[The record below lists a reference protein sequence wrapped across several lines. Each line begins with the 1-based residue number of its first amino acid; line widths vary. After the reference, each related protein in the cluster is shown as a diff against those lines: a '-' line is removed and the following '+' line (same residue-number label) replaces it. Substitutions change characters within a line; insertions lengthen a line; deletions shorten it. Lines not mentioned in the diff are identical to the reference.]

1 MKSSVLLSIFK
12 QTMTTKL
19 FSIVLLA
26 LLMSCNTETK
36 KENETLKAQTLVLQQ
51 ENDAFKTN
59 TKKLNASIESYKK
72 TLKEIDDNLRS
83 IDKNAT
89 MVGNINA
96 ENSDSKDVKKDI
108 MARIASIKALIDNSK
123 LKVLA
128 LDRSLNELR
137 KKYGD
142 QSEEVLQL
150 SKEIKEQSK
159 VIIEK
164 EIEFKLLVAEH
175 ETDIDELQA
184 SYDQQVLLTQQLS
197 EIINRAFYVSG
208 TSKELKAKEV
218 VDVEG
223 GFIGLGRVKV
233 LNANSS
239 DGLFKQIKKDATDT
253 LTFNGKSAKLV
264 TEHPADSYKLEST
277 ATNTS
282 LIILDRSAF
291 WKSGNYLVVET
302 K

>member
-1 MKSSVLLSIFK
+1 
-12 QTMTTKL
+12 MTTKL
-19 FSIVLLA
+19 FPIVLLV
-26 LLMSCNTETK
+26 LLSACNTKTK

-51 ENDAFKTN
+51 ENDAFKSKN
-59 TKKLNASIESYKK
+59 KNLNSTIESYKK
-72 TLKEIDDNLRS
+72 TLNEIDENLRS

-89 MVGNINA
+89 MVGNINS
-96 ENSDSKDVKKDI
+96 EKSSDEDVKKDI
-108 MARIASIKALIDNSK
+108 MARITSIKALIDNSK

-128 LDRSLNELR
+128 LDKSLNELR
-137 KKYGD
+137 KKYGA

-150 SKEIKEQSK
+150 SKEIKEQTK

-175 ETDIDELQA
+175 ETDMDELQA

-208 TSKELKAKEV
+208 SSKELKTKEV

-239 DGLFKQIKKDATDT
+239 DGLFTQIKKDATDT
-253 LTFNGKSAKLV
+253 LSFNGKSAKLV
-264 TEHPADSYKLEST
+264 TEHPTDSYKLES
-277 ATNTS
+277 ANAKIN
-282 LIILDRSAF
+282 LIILDKSAF

>member
-1 MKSSVLLSIFK
+1 
-12 QTMTTKL
+12 MTTKL
-19 FSIVLLA
+19 FPIVLLV
-26 LLMSCNTETK
+26 LLSACNTKTK
-36 KENETLKAQTLVLQQ
+36 KENETLKAQTLVVQQ
-51 ENDAFKTN
+51 ENDAFKSKN
-59 TKKLNASIESYKK
+59 KNLNATIESYKK
-72 TLKEIDDNLRS
+72 TLNEIDENLRS

-89 MVGNINA
+89 MVGNINS
-96 ENSDSKDVKKDI
+96 EKSSDEDVKKDI
-108 MARIASIKALIDNSK
+108 MARITSIKALIDNSK

-128 LDRSLNELR
+128 LDKSLNELR
-137 KKYGD
+137 KKYGA

-150 SKEIKEQSK
+150 SKEIKEQTK

-175 ETDIDELQA
+175 ETDMDELQA

-208 TSKELKAKEV
+208 SSKELKTKEV

-239 DGLFKQIKKDATDT
+239 DGLFTQIKKDATDT
-253 LTFNGKSAKLV
+253 LSFNGKSAKLV
-264 TEHPADSYKLEST
+264 TEHPTDSYKLES
-277 ATNTS
+277 ANAKIN
-282 LIILDRSAF
+282 LIILDKSAF

>member
-1 MKSSVLLSIFK
+1 MILV
-12 QTMTTKL
+12 
-19 FSIVLLA
+19 
-26 LLMSCNTETK
+26 LLMSCNTKTK

-51 ENDAFKTN
+51 ENDAFKSKN
-59 TKKLNASIESYKK
+59 TKLNATIESYKK

-83 IDKNAT
+83 IDQNAT
-89 MVGNINA
+89 MVGTINA
-96 ENSDSKDVKKDI
+96 EKSESKDVKKDI

-128 LDRSLNELR
+128 LDKSLNELR
-137 KKYGD
+137 RKYGA

-150 SKEIKEQSK
+150 SKEIKEQTK

-197 EIINRAFYVSG
+197 EIINRAYYVAG
-208 TSKELKAKEV
+208 TSKELKTKEV

-239 DGLFKQIKKDATDT
+239 DGLFTQIKKDATDT
-253 LTFNGKSAKLV
+253 LSFNGKSVKLV
-264 TEHPADSYKLEST
+264 TEHPTDSYKLES
-277 ATNTS
+277 ANAKTN
-282 LIILDRSAF
+282 LIIVDKSAF